1 MGRSL
6 GLRSINSLQEAM
18 TRPRFDSWIP
28 HSLLAVLT
36 STQGITQVR
45 NLGISSQ
52 FLSVPNT
59 HYKSS
64 LEPMSTSGLTKRSFS
79 SLPFG
84 PTTPSMA
91 SHVSPPPNLP
101 CHKIKSSQELHR
113 QTIE

>member
-36 STQGITQVR
+36 STQDITQVR
-45 NLGISSQ
+45 NLLGISSQ

-59 HYKSS
+59 HYKSR
-64 LEPMSTSGLTKRSFS
+64 LEPRPKSGLTE
-79 SLPFG
+79 
-84 PTTPSMA
+84 
-91 SHVSPPPNLP
+91 
-101 CHKIKSSQELHR
+101 I
-113 QTIE
+113 